1 MINESN
7 PRAKLANKMALVPR
21 KIVTPE
27 SHAWTICSKF
37 EDESFTPEKVEI
49 RSFANAITRA
59 IFTAEDK
66 IREINCQNGMWHEQL
81 HVSFIEGNNDSN
93 KMRDRVSREYDLNTE
108 MNKA

>member
-1 MINESN
+1 
-7 PRAKLANKMALVPR
+7 MALVPK
-21 KIVTPE
+21 KIVTPA

-59 IFTAEDK
+59 IFTAEEK
-66 IREINCQNGMWHEQL
+66 TREINCQNGMWHEQL
-81 HVSFIEGNNDSN
+81 HVSFIEGNTTQQQLN